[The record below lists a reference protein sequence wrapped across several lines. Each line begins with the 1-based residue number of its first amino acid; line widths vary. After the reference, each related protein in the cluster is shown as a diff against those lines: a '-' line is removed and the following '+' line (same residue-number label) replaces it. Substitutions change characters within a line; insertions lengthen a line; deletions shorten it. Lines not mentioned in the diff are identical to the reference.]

1 MLDENETR
9 RHHRKL
15 FIVCLSRWHH
25 KLQYLL
31 IFIHTFRKRQT
42 EKLKV
47 NCEKYPKKFSF
58 LKESVHLTENLTDN
72 IRIEDKPR
80 RCRKQKETVSDS
92 TFTFFWF
99 RGQIPE
105 IMKIVKPVV
114 YVKMHFI
121 LKQLVHAYQ
130 DAWDPGLP
138 TLTLS
143 LKHWSW
149 QNKSIPGEL
158 HSATLMGDLKV
169 VGTHSIYFLLL
180 QIIYLSSH
188 LSHTHIGPLFWY

>member
-1 MLDENETR
+1 MTPQIAISFDIYTYISKKTNGKTKS
-9 RHHRKL
+9 KL
-15 FIVCLSRWHH
+15 WKISQEPQRNSPS
-25 KLQYLL
+25 
-31 IFIHTFRKRQT
+31 
-42 EKLKV
+42 LK
-47 NCEKYPKKFSF
+47 N
-58 LKESVHLTENLTDN
+58 HLTENLTDN
-72 IRIEDKPR
+72 IRIEAKPR

-188 LSHTHIGPLFWY
+188 LNHTQIGPLLWY

>member
-1 MLDENETR
+1 MKNIPR
-9 RHHRKL
+9 A
-15 FIVCLSRWHH
+15 
-25 KLQYLL
+25 
-31 IFIHTFRKRQT
+31 
-42 EKLKV
+42 
-47 NCEKYPKKFSF
+47 PKKFSF

-72 IRIEDKPR
+72 TRIEDKPR

-158 HSATLMGDLKV
+158 HSPTLMGDLKV

-188 LSHTHIGPLFWY
+188 LNHTHIGPLFWY